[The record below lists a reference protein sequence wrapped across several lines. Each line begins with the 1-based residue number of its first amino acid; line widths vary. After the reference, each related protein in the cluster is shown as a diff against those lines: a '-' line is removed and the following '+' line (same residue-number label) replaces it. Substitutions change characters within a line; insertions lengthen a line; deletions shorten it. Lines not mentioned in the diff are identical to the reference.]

1 MINAIVGCRRWASA
15 APLRPARTVTRS
27 CASIERGVFVEKKR
41 CRLSFFPCWCGWCRW
56 SSRTNRRRWSHW
68 HHPGLSCHQIGRRDS
83 DGVAPTN
90 TVARIK
96 SPSSSLFSF
105 FSPLFY
111 FFLVYMIIFFFI
123 PFRSMSGSLPR
134 SSRLCSPLRRRRHG
148 LSKPQSSAVDRPRL
162 PGQPADRP
170 RRLYA
175 CLYPSYKKKKK
186 KTFLINK
193 HSCATN
199 ENSKTRTR
207 RRIISPSFI
216 SWNPKQRL
224 PPFFLS
230 RRLIDWYFSLSLSL
244 SPSGA
249 AATSKPDRRNE

>member
-1 MINAIVGCRRWASA
+1 MVSLTPSRPFLPPDWSA
-15 APLRPARTVTRS
+15 
-27 CASIERGVFVEKKR
+27 
-41 CRLSFFPCWCGWCRW
+41 RLGWGGAHQH
-56 SSRTNRRRWSHW
+56 SRQD
-68 HHPGLSCHQIGRRDS
+68 QI
-83 DGVAPTN
+83 P
-90 TVARIK
+90 I
-96 SPSSSLFSF
+96 FQ
-105 FSPLFY
+105 PLFFFLPSFL

-216 SWNPKQRL
+216 S
-224 PPFFLS
+224 
-230 RRLIDWYFSLSLSL
+230 
-244 SPSGA
+244 
-249 AATSKPDRRNE
+249 